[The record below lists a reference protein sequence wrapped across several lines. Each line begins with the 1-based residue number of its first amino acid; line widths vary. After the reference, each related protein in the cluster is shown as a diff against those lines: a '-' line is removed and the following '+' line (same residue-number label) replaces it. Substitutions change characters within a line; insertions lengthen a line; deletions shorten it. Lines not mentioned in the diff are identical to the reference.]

1 MDCRLPMNAETFID
15 WLNKTLE
22 EVVPDNHEEYT
33 KAQLVTR
40 LFDLL
45 YDRMDEAGLIPD
57 DQESK

>member
-1 MDCRLPMNAETFID
+1 MNAETFID